1 MEVQVGLLT
10 EEVLVVLQ
18 ALLVLEYVYLQ
29 SVEVPAELTT
39 KQELQEDLVV
49 AEAMEPV
56 FVNLVV
62 VQPIKELKEL
72 EEENLAEAAEL
83 LQEQIT

>member
-1 MEVQVGLLT
+1 MGLLT

-18 ALLVLEYVYLQ
+18 ALLVVEYVYLQ